1 MRRIIVSKTGSTL
14 AGSTGAGF
22 KAPSRAALTVA
33 TTEAFREDSHENRTY
48 RGVRSSIAIMENRAV
63 YGQPIDQ
70 AKRARA
76 EARQAKRDARELEQ
90 AKARAANLARV
101 QAQAPITNAEALELI
116 RKHRELE
123 ERLIAEEKA
132 EAMAE
137 AKAKRMEFV
146 RQRQSALAAL
156 SKC

>member
-14 AGSTGAGF
+14 AGNTGAGF

-33 TTEAFREDSHENRTY
+33 TTEAFREDDRDNRTY

-63 YGQPIDQ
+63 YGQPID
-70 AKRARA
+70 
-76 EARQAKRDARELEQ
+76 QAKRDARELEQ

>member
-1 MRRIIVSKTGSTL
+1 MRRIIVSKSGNTL
-14 AGSTGAGF
+14 AGNTGAGF

-70 AKRARA
+70 GKRARA
-76 EARQAKRDARELEQ
+76 EARQAK
-90 AKARAANLARV
+90 ARAANLAKV

-116 RKHRELE
+116 RKHREFE
-123 ERLIAEEKA
+123 ARLIAEEKA
-132 EAMAE
+132 SAMAE
-137 AKAKRMEFV
+137 AKAKRIEFV